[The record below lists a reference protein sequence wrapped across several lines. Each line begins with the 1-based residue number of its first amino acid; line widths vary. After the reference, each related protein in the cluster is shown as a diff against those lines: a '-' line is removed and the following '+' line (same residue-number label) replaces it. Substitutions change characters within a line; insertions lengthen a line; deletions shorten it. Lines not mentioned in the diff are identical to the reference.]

1 MLTTKRDL
9 NLEADDRRLIV
20 LTHQL
25 GPEHRAIILKLAQDL
40 LMMDQPVELEPLH
53 FEFSGESLH

>member
-9 NLEADDRRLIV
+9 NLEADDRRLID
-20 LTHQL
+20 LTHRL

-40 LMMDQPVELEPLH
+40 LMMDQPVELEPLTL
-53 FEFSGESLH
+53 EVSGESLH